1 MQGNP
6 FPFPLMPPQAQGLM
20 VYSRSEWDTVT
31 VGRAIGEALRRGD
44 VVLLMGD
51 LGAGKTQMVRGMA
64 EGIESKVPAR
74 SPTFVLVNE
83 YQGRIRL
90 SHCDLYRVGGP
101 GEVEELAL
109 DERLTDGALVV
120 EWPELADGNLPED
133 ALLVH
138 IEFGDGPEDR
148 TIVLTPGG
156 DRAAHLAM
164 RAAAIYE
171 SLSSMPIPV
180 SPEDPE
186 RPTSEDPAE

>member
-1 MQGNP
+1 VQGNP

-20 VYSRSEWDTVT
+20 VVSRSEWDTVT
-31 VGRAIGEALRRGD
+31 IGRAIGEALRRGD

-64 EGIESKVPAR
+64 IGIESKVPAR

-83 YQGRIRL
+83 YKGRIRL

-109 DERLTDGALVV
+109 EERLTDGALVV

-133 ALLVH
+133 ALLVQ

-164 RAAAIYE
+164 RAAALYE
-171 SLSSMPIPV
+171 SLSSMPAPV
-180 SPEDPE
+180 TE
-186 RPTSEDPAE
+186 TAEEAE